1 MRLRFKTNA
10 VRGGVIENVF
20 MRDVTIGQVSQAVVT
35 VDFLYEEGD
44 AGAFPP
50 TVRDVESGHHLVLTF
65 PSAPTLGKSGQ
76 IRIYDAADN
85 RLVDTL
91 DLSIPPGPTTGARG
105 PAAPYTPTPYEYTAA
120 HPTNA
125 DTMPGT
131 PSGAALPTSR
141 DYQLTIIGG
150 FSDGF
155 HFYPVIVHD
164 KVATIYPHHNL
175 LQYGKTYYVQ
185 IDPGVLT
192 LADGSFEA
200 SAARPAGPSR
210 RRRQPPAANSARVVV
225 AADGTGDFNTVQGA
239 IDFVPDRSPRRVT
252 IFIRNGTYEEIVYFR
267 NKSNITILGEDRD
280 KVVVFYANN
289 EVFNPHPSNISTNEW
304 PGTFPSRRAAF
315 MGDNSTDI
323 HLVNLTIKT
332 TARGQAEGLLL
343 MGDRNIL
350 SHVTVVGSGDALQVN
365 GPVYITDSL
374 IVGDGDTI
382 LGRGPAFFNRT
393 ELQSNGVFMWIRNTA
408 ANHGN
413 VFVDCTFRKRGTGVT
428 EMARAPVNNGRAYPN
443 AEAVLI
449 NAKLEGI
456 SPVGWGA
463 MGGDTANM
471 HYWEY
476 NSTNLSDGKPVDV
489 SQRKP
494 ESRQLT
500 KERDAETIA
509 NYSNPAYRAR
519 LDAGDG
525 DADVAAEHV
534 ADSAGA
540 ELHQD
545 AADRAGHAADADHRA
560 DRPAGNMSEVSVNRF
575 AENPWCAAAARPI
588 SKTATHIL
596 RPRGRHATGTT
607 HRAQAS
613 SAVFRAA
620 FGVQPRCEQDDSQ
633 PPATEPTSASR

>member
-1 MRLRFKTNA
+1 VKTTFGLALVIVGTLLALARPIAQSSVTRFPANA
-10 VRGGVIENVF
+10 ANGVSP
-20 MRDVTIGQVSQAVVT
+20 DT
-35 VDFLYEEGD
+35 
-44 AGAFPP
+44 
-50 TVRDVESGHHLVLTF
+50 HLILTF
-65 PSAPTLGKSGQ
+65 PSPPTVGKSGQ
-76 IRIYDAADN
+76 IRIFDAADN

-91 DLSIPPGPTTGARG
+91 DLSIPPGPTAGVTG
-105 PAAPYTPTPYEYTAA
+105 PTAPYTPTPYEYSRLRQGSGAQAA
-120 HPTNA
+120 RPTNA
-125 DTMPGT
+125 DTIPGT

-164 KVATIYPHHNL
+164 RVATICPHHNL
-175 LQYGKTYYVQ
+175 LRYGRKYYVQ

-192 LADGSFEA
+192 LADGSFTGIDGRSGWTFTTKKQA
-200 SAARPAGPSR
+200 PSTT
-210 RRRQPPAANSARVVV
+210 AARVVV
-225 AADGTGDFNTVQGA
+225 AADGSGDFTTVQGA
-239 IDFVPDRSPRRVT
+239 IDFVPDRNPRRVT
-252 IFIRNGTYEEIVYFR
+252 IFIRNGNYEEIVYFR
-267 NKSNITILGEDRD
+267 NKSNITIQGEDRD
-280 KVVVFYANN
+280 KTVVFYANN

-315 MGDNSTDI
+315 MGDNSTGI

-350 SHVTVVGSGDALQVN
+350 SHVTVIGSGDALQVN

-382 LGRGPAFFNRT
+382 LGRGPAFFYRT

-413 VFVDCTFRKRGTGVT
+413 VFVECTFRKRGTGVT
-428 EMARAPVNNGRAYPN
+428 ELARAPINNGRAYPY

-476 NSTNLSDGKPVDV
+476 NSTNLSDGTPVDV
-489 SQRKP
+489 SRRKP

-500 KERDAETIA
+500 KERDADLIA
-509 NYSNPAYRAR
+509 NYSNPAYV
-519 LDAGDG
+519 LGWTPN
-525 DADVAAEHV
+525 V
-534 ADSAGA
+534 
-540 ELHQD
+540 
-545 AADRAGHAADADHRA
+545 
-560 DRPAGNMSEVSVNRF
+560 
-575 AENPWCAAAARPI
+575 
-588 SKTATHIL
+588 
-596 RPRGRHATGTT
+596 GTLL
-607 HRAQAS
+607 
-613 SAVFRAA
+613 
-620 FGVQPRCEQDDSQ
+620 P
-633 PPATEPTSASR
+633 

>member
-1 MRLRFKTNA
+1 MKTRHRITVMVALLVAVSRPDAQSGLTRFPA
-10 VRGGVIENVF
+10 DAA
-20 MRDVTIGQVSQAVVT
+20 RDVSPDT
-35 VDFLYEEGD
+35 
-44 AGAFPP
+44 
-50 TVRDVESGHHLVLTF
+50 HLVLTF
-65 PSAPTLGKSGQ
+65 PTTPTLGTSGQ

-91 DLSIPPGPTTGARG
+91 DLSIPPGPTSGVGG
-105 PAAPYTPTPYEYTAA
+105 PAAPYTPTAYEYTGA

-125 DTMPGT
+125 DTIPGT
-131 PSGAALPTSR
+131 PSGAAVPTSR

-164 KVATIYPHHNL
+164 RIATIYPHHNL
-175 LQYGKTYYVQ
+175 LKYGRKYYVQ

-192 LADGSFEA
+192 LADGSFKGI
-200 SAARPAGPSR
+200 SGTAGWIFTTKT
-210 RRRQPPAANSARVVV
+210 QAPPATAARVVV
-225 AADGTGDFNTVQGA
+225 AADGSGDFTTVQGA
-239 IDFVPDRSPRRVT
+239 IDFVPDRNPRRVT
-252 IFIRNGTYEEIVYFR
+252 IFIRNGSYEEIVYFR

-280 KVVVFYANN
+280 KVVVSYANN

-315 MGDNSTDI
+315 MGDNSTGI

-382 LGRGPAFFNRT
+382 LGRGPAFFYRT
-393 ELQSNGVFMWIRNTA
+393 ELQSSGVFMWIRNTA
-408 ANHGN
+408 ANHGD
-413 VFVDCTFRKRGTGVT
+413 VFVDCTFKKRGTGVT
-428 EMARAPVNNGRAYPN
+428 ELARAPVNNGRAYPY

-449 NAKLEGI
+449 NTKLEGI

-463 MGGDTANM
+463 MGGDTVNM

-500 KERDAETIA
+500 KERDADIIA
-509 NYSNPAYRAR
+509 NYSSPAYVLGWTPEAITIR
-519 LDAGDG
+519 
-525 DADVAAEHV
+525 
-534 ADSAGA
+534 
-540 ELHQD
+540 
-545 AADRAGHAADADHRA
+545 
-560 DRPAGNMSEVSVNRF
+560 
-575 AENPWCAAAARPI
+575 
-588 SKTATHIL
+588 
-596 RPRGRHATGTT
+596 
-607 HRAQAS
+607 
-613 SAVFRAA
+613 
-620 FGVQPRCEQDDSQ
+620 
-633 PPATEPTSASR
+633 

>member
-1 MRLRFKTNA
+1 MVFRLGLLIA
-10 VRGGVIENVF
+10 GVL
-20 MRDVTIGQVSQAVVT
+20 VTI
-35 VDFLYEEGD
+35 
-44 AGAFPP
+44 AFPMAQAGTTRFP
-50 TVRDVESGHHLVLTF
+50 ANAASGVSPDTHLVLTF
-65 PSAPTLGKSGQ
+65 PSAPTIGKSGQ

-91 DLSIPPGPTTGARG
+91 DLSIPPGPTTGVTG
-105 PAAPYTPTPYEYTAA
+105 PPAPYTPTPYVYTDA

-125 DTMPGT
+125 DTAPGT

-155 HFYPVIVHD
+155 HFYPVIVHGN
-164 KVATIYPHHNL
+164 VATIYPHHNL
-175 LQYGKTYYVQ
+175 LRYGRTYYVQ
-185 IDPGVLT
+185 VDPGVLT
-192 LADGSFEA
+192 LADGSFTGISGRTGWTFTTKKQA
-200 SAARPAGPSR
+200 
-210 RRRQPPAANSARVVV
+210 PPASSSRVEV
-225 AADGTGDFNTVQGA
+225 AADGTGDFTTVQGA
-239 IDFVPDRSPRRVT
+239 IDFVPDRNPRRVT
-252 IFIRNGTYEEIVYFR
+252 IFIRNGSYEEIVYFR
-267 NKSNITILGEDRD
+267 NKSNITILGEDRN

-350 SHVTVVGSGDALQVN
+350 SRVTVMGSGDALQVN

-382 LGRGPAFFNRT
+382 LGRGPAFFYRT

-413 VFVDCTFRKRGTGVT
+413 VFVECTFKKRGTGVT
-428 EMARAPVNNGRAYPN
+428 ELARAPVNNGRAYPY

-509 NYSNPAYRAR
+509 NYSNPAYILGWTPEAIAI
-519 LDAGDG
+519 DA
-525 DADVAAEHV
+525 
-534 ADSAGA
+534 
-540 ELHQD
+540 
-545 AADRAGHAADADHRA
+545 
-560 DRPAGNMSEVSVNRF
+560 
-575 AENPWCAAAARPI
+575 I
-588 SKTATHIL
+588 K
-596 RPRGRHATGTT
+596 
-607 HRAQAS
+607 
-613 SAVFRAA
+613 
-620 FGVQPRCEQDDSQ
+620 
-633 PPATEPTSASR
+633 

>member
-1 MRLRFKTNA
+1 MKTALRLAPARSGQGYCLTVIAVLLLAVSRPYAQSGITRFPANA
-10 VRGGVIENVF
+10 A
-20 MRDVTIGQVSQAVVT
+20 RDVSPDT
-35 VDFLYEEGD
+35 
-44 AGAFPP
+44 
-50 TVRDVESGHHLVLTF
+50 HLVLTF
-65 PSAPTLGKSGQ
+65 PSPPTVGKSGQ

-91 DLSIPPGPTTGARG
+91 DLSIPPGPTAGVTG
-105 PAAPYTPTPYEYTAA
+105 PTAPYTPTPYVYTSA

-125 DTMPGT
+125 DTVPGT
-131 PSGAALPTSR
+131 PSGAAVPTSR

-164 KVATIYPHHNL
+164 RVATIYPHHNL
-175 LQYGKTYYVQ
+175 LQYNKSYYVQ
-185 IDPGVLT
+185 IDSGVLT
-192 LADGSFEA
+192 LADGSFSGIPAPSERSESRGA
-200 SAARPAGPSR
+200 WTFTTKTQAPPAG
-210 RRRQPPAANSARVVV
+210 AARVVV
-225 AADGTGDFNTVQGA
+225 AADGSGDFTTVQGA
-239 IDFVPDRSPRRVT
+239 IDFVSARNPRRVT
-252 IFIRNGTYEEIVYFR
+252 IFIRNGNYEEIVYFR

-289 EVFNPHPSNISTNEW
+289 EVFNPHPANISTNEW

-382 LGRGPAFFNRT
+382 LGRGPAFFYRT

-413 VFVDCTFRKRGTGVT
+413 VFVECTFRKRGTGVT
-428 EMARAPVNNGRAYPN
+428 ELARAPINNGRAYPFV
-443 AEAVLI
+443 EAVLI

-456 SPVGWGA
+456 SPAGWGA
-463 MGGDTANM
+463 MGGDPSNM

-489 SQRKP
+489 SQRRP

-500 KERDAETIA
+500 KERDADIIA
-509 NYSNPAYRAR
+509 NYSSPAYV
-519 LDAGDG
+519 LGFTPT
-525 DADVAAEHV
+525 
-534 ADSAGA
+534 
-540 ELHQD
+540 L
-545 AADRAGHAADADHRA
+545 
-560 DRPAGNMSEVSVNRF
+560 
-575 AENPWCAAAARPI
+575 
-588 SKTATHIL
+588 
-596 RPRGRHATGTT
+596 
-607 HRAQAS
+607 
-613 SAVFRAA
+613 
-620 FGVQPRCEQDDSQ
+620 
-633 PPATEPTSASR
+633 EPLVP